1 VREKEKNGVREFS
14 PDIRRARDDD
24 GDFFFEKNT
33 KKLQV
38 DMLDD
43 MKRHA

>member
-1 VREKEKNGVREFS
+1 MMTA
-14 PDIRRARDDD
+14 I
-24 GDFFFEKNT
+24 FFFEKNT